1 MESSNRTDQEN
12 DISDRGPC
20 APSKED
26 HSSDACSRRNW
37 LQLGALALGAFGLS
51 GCSSKN
57 KNGQSSKAEQST
69 PKKQDDG
76 SPNTVEDDLGFG
88 VDLEKWQKGR
98 GLPYETGDQ
107 KMPGVCQLPGP
118 GAKRNWPPKNK
129 YKDAKKIPGMC
140 QLCSTICGIIGYVKE
155 GRLLKV
161 EGNPNDPNSRGKLCA
176 RGHASLNHLYHPERL
191 LFPLKR
197 VGERGEGKWKRI
209 SWDEALTEIAEKLK
223 TIRDAGEHQEFAFH
237 QGRQRSKDAIK
248 RFLDAFGTKTQLSH
262 RSLCSGNR
270 RAANLTYLWE
280 SDWDL
285 NDVENSKYILN
296 FGSNAF
302 EAHQGHVPFANRIQN
317 GRFKNGAKMVTFDVR
332 LSNTAGNSD
341 EWFSPFP
348 GTDGAIALAMCHW
361 ILEQQKQDNDF
372 INTWTNVS
380 VDQLKNHLKE
390 NTPEWAEKVS
400 GIPSADIKRIAI
412 EFANAAP
419 AATTMCNRGSSAH
432 LNGFYNDR
440 AINLLNAVVG
450 SVGKKGG
457 WCWSPWGGLDP
468 IVKTPEMPASA
479 KTWSVLED
487 PPEYPLANVW
497 RRMRVGEIIYLYLL
511 QGRAKLQAY
520 MTYNLDSP
528 LTWPEESLTKEVLTN
543 EELIKFHVC
552 INCFYNET
560 AHYADI
566 VLPWT
571 TFMERWDLDARASY
585 NLRPY
590 VGIRTPMVEPLGE
603 ARDIR
608 DFFPELARKIGGG
621 MEEAYQYGSTED
633 YMQHWAQKVPENP
646 ETGKSGLDRL
656 LDEGAWENQAT
667 APFYEPYN
675 TELTAEDLVGSETDD
690 SGLIT
695 KDGIGIG
702 IQIGEKTVRGFKTPS
717 RKFEIHSLFVNQVS
731 KNQDCSKLIANSGVT
746 KTKNRP
752 KEHQGHDVDV
762 DSMPIWLQIDEHEKI
777 ADNEL
782 IMTSFKWNVHNH
794 GRTMNLKWLAEIVHS
809 NPAWLNPLTAERFG
823 LSDGDWIELT
833 SYHSE
838 MLEKASPNLTHG
850 VRDESGRLVV
860 NTMRVPIV
868 TMHGIHPK
876 AIAMSNSCGH
886 WQYTSV
892 AKAEKFPQQ
901 KGHLVGSDGES
912 YRDAD
917 WERNMWWEDRSQ
929 GDPAKW
935 QQNTGNGWNQN
946 RLMPISPDPVTG
958 QQAFHSTVVKIQKVS

>member
-1 MESSNRTDQEN
+1 MTDHNR
-12 DISDRGPC
+12 R
-20 APSKED
+20 KL
-26 HSSDACSRRNW
+26 
-37 LQLGALALGAFGLS
+37 LQLGALSLGAFGLS
-51 GCSSKN
+51 GCNRTPSKQDNGGGKSKDKTKDQKSVAQGKSVQKNGVKGNNTQEKGAKSSQETSRPEWGVDIEKWKKN
-57 KNGQSSKAEQST
+57 K
-69 PKKQDDG
+69 
-76 SPNTVEDDLGFG
+76 G
-88 VDLEKWQKGR
+88 V
-98 GLPYETGDQ
+98 PYQIGGQ
-107 KMPGVCQLPGP
+107 KMPGVCLLPGP
-118 GAKRNWPPKNK
+118 EAKRNWPQKNK

-140 QLCSTICGIIGYVKE
+140 QLCSTICGMIGYVKD

-161 EGNPNDPNSRGKLCA
+161 EGNPKDPNSRGKLCA

-191 LFPLKR
+191 LYPMKR

-209 SWDEALTEIAEKLK
+209 TWDEALTEIADKLRA
-223 TIRDAGEHQEFAFH
+223 IRDQGKPEEFAFH

-285 NDVENSKYILN
+285 NDCENSKYILN

-317 GRFKNGAKMVTFDVR
+317 GRFNNGAKMVTFDVR

-348 GTDGAIALAMCHW
+348 GTDGAVALAMSHW
-361 ILEQQKQDNDF
+361 ILAQGKQDSDF
-372 INTWTNVS
+372 IGTWTNVS
-380 VDQLKNHLKE
+380 VDELREHLKSY
-390 NTPEWAEKVS
+390 TPEWAEKVS
-400 GIPSADIKRIAI
+400 GIAAADIKRIAL
-412 EFANAAP
+412 EFADAAP

-440 AINLLNAVVG
+440 AIQLLNAVVG

-468 IVKTPEMPASA
+468 IVKTPEMPSSA

-528 LTWPEESLTKEVLTN
+528 LTWPEESLTKDVLTN
-543 EELIKFHVC
+543 EELIQYHVC
-552 INCFYNET
+552 INAFYNET

-571 TFMERWDLDARASY
+571 TFLERWDLDARASY

-603 ARDIR
+603 SRDIR
-608 DFFPELARKIGGG
+608 DFFPDLARKIGGG
-621 MEEAYQYGSTED
+621 MEKAYEYGTTED
-633 YMQHWAQKVPENP
+633 YMRHWASTVPENP
-646 ETGKSGLDRL
+646 ETKKAGLDRL
-656 LDEGAWENQAT
+656 LDEGAWENQDNE
-667 APFYEPYN
+667 PFYEPYLA
-675 TELTAEDLVGSETDD
+675 ELTAEELKDSKTDD
-690 SGLIT
+690 QGIIT
-695 KDGIGIG
+695 KDGVGIG
-702 IQIGEKTVRGFKTPS
+702 VKVADKAVRGFKTPS
-717 RKFEIHSLFVNQVS
+717 RKFEIRSLFVKQVGA
-731 KNQDCSKLIANSGVT
+731 NADCTEMIKTSGMT

-752 KEHQGHDVDV
+752 EQHKGFDVDINE
-762 DSMPIWLQIDEHEKI
+762 MPIWLPMDEHQGLN
-777 ADNEL
+777 DDEL

-809 NPAWLNPLTAERFG
+809 NPAWLNPKTAAQFG
-823 LSDGDWIELT
+823 LKDGDWIELT
-833 SYHSE
+833 SYFST
-838 MLEKASPNLTHG
+838 MLEKTSPNLVHG
-850 VRDESGRLVV
+850 DRDETGRIVV
-860 NTMRVPIV
+860 SKMRVPIV
-868 TMHGIHPK
+868 TMPGIHPR

-892 AKAEKFPQQ
+892 AQAKKRSVET
-901 KGHLVGSDGES
+901 GHLVGSDGDT

-917 WERNMWWEDRSQ
+917 WERNMWWEDTSG
-929 GDPAKW
+929 GDPEKW
-935 QQNTGNGWNQN
+935 KQNTGNGWNQN
-946 RLMPISPDPVTG
+946 QLMPIAPDPITG
-958 QQAFHSTVVKIQKVS
+958 QQAFHSTVVKMAKLG

>member
-1 MESSNRTDQEN
+1 
-12 DISDRGPC
+12 
-20 APSKED
+20 
-26 HSSDACSRRNW
+26 
-37 LQLGALALGAFGLS
+37 
-51 GCSSKN
+51 
-57 KNGQSSKAEQST
+57 
-69 PKKQDDG
+69 
-76 SPNTVEDDLGFG
+76 
-88 VDLEKWQKGR
+88 
-98 GLPYETGDQ
+98 
-107 KMPGVCQLPGP
+107 
-118 GAKRNWPPKNK
+118 
-129 YKDAKKIPGMC
+129 
-140 QLCSTICGIIGYVKE
+140 
-155 GRLLKV
+155 
-161 EGNPNDPNSRGKLCA
+161 
-176 RGHASLNHLYHPERL
+176 
-191 LFPLKR
+191 
-197 VGERGEGKWKRI
+197 
-209 SWDEALTEIAEKLK
+209 
-223 TIRDAGEHQEFAFH
+223 
-237 QGRQRSKDAIK
+237 
-248 RFLDAFGTKTQLSH
+248 
-262 RSLCSGNR
+262 
-270 RAANLTYLWE
+270 
-280 SDWDL
+280 
-285 NDVENSKYILN
+285 
-296 FGSNAF
+296 
-302 EAHQGHVPFANRIQN
+302 
-317 GRFKNGAKMVTFDVR
+317 
-332 LSNTAGNSD
+332 
-341 EWFSPFP
+341 
-348 GTDGAIALAMCHW
+348 
-361 ILEQQKQDNDF
+361 
-372 INTWTNVS
+372 
-380 VDQLKNHLKE
+380 
-390 NTPEWAEKVS
+390 
-400 GIPSADIKRIAI
+400 
-412 EFANAAP
+412 
-419 AATTMCNRGSSAH
+419 
-432 LNGFYNDR
+432 
-440 AINLLNAVVG
+440 
-450 SVGKKGG
+450 
-457 WCWSPWGGLDP
+457 
-468 IVKTPEMPASA
+468 
-479 KTWSVLED
+479 
-487 PPEYPLANVW
+487 
-497 RRMRVGEIIYLYLL
+497 
-511 QGRAKLQAY
+511 
-520 MTYNLDSP
+520 
-528 LTWPEESLTKEVLTN
+528 
-543 EELIKFHVC
+543 
-552 INCFYNET
+552 
-560 AHYADI
+560 
-566 VLPWT
+566 
-571 TFMERWDLDARASY
+571 
-585 NLRPY
+585 
-590 VGIRTPMVEPLGE
+590 MVEPLGE

-675 TELTAEDLVGSETDD
+675 TELTAEDLAGSETDD

-958 QQAFHSTVVKIQKVS
+958 QQAFHSTVVKIQKVSYESSWTIHLHSSATNKRTCFQERGFTNCLRD